1 MDLIILIFVFIFIM
15 GSVYYISKS
24 LTKDEVHLS
33 LEQPTKQAAEP
44 AFKLRQI
51 LTALSGVVKPLEKSL
66 PTTELKKKL
75 TYAGSPLTV
84 LEFFAFKLLSLVI
97 VPVIVFIVFK
107 KTEPM
112 YLGFSLF
119 AGYIFPDI
127 WLKQKVQK
135 RQSEIARD
143 LPAVIDLLTLCVGAG
158 LNFMLAIDRVVKD
171 FKKCPLTEELAVAWQ
186 EIQMGRTR
194 QDALRGLAARLGMP
208 EISSFVRTLIQ
219 ADRMGSPMG
228 DALKIQSDEVRMRRF
243 LRGEEMALK
252 APIKLLFPLLFFIL
266 PVVLIVVGG
275 PVILQFLKGGGLSF

>member
-1 MDLIILIFVFIFIM
+1 MDLIILIFIFVFIT
-15 GSVYYISKS
+15 GSVYYISRS
-24 LTKDEVHLS
+24 LVKEEARLS
-33 LEQPTKQAAEP
+33 LEQPAKQTQSSFKMRRVLTGMTGLVRPVERFLPAA
-44 AFKLRQI
+44 
-51 LTALSGVVKPLEKSL
+51 V
-66 PTTELKKKL
+66 LKKKL
-75 TYAGSPLTV
+75 TWAGSPLTV
-84 LEFFAFKLLSLVI
+84 LEFFAFKLLTLVI
-97 VPVIVFIVFK
+97 VPVAVFILFK
-107 KTEPM
+107 KTDPI
-112 YLGFSLF
+112 YIGISLF
-119 AGYIFPDI
+119 VGYLVPDI
-127 WLKQKVQK
+127 WLKQKIQT
-135 RQSEIARD
+135 RQREISRD

-194 QDALRGLAARLGMP
+194 QDALRGFAGRLGMP

-243 LRGEEMALK
+243 LRGEELALK

-275 PVILQFLKGGGLSF
+275 PVILQFLKGGGLNF

>member
-1 MDLIILIFVFIFIM
+1 MDIIILVFIFVFIT

-24 LTKDEVHLS
+24 LVKEEARLS
-33 LEQPTKQAAEP
+33 LEPLTKQAQSS
-44 AFKLRQI
+44 FQLRGV
-51 LTALSGVVKPLEKSL
+51 LTALSGVVKPMEKYL
-66 PTTELKKKL
+66 PAAALKKKL

-84 LEFFAFKLLSLVI
+84 LEFFAFKLLTLVV
-97 VPVIVFIVFK
+97 VPVAVFIIFK
-107 KTEPM
+107 KTDPI
-112 YLGFSLF
+112 YIGFSLF
-119 AGYIFPDI
+119 AGYILPDI

-171 FKKCPLTEELAVAWQ
+171 FKKCALTEELAAAWQ

-243 LRGEEMALK
+243 LRGEELALK

-275 PVILQFLKGGGLSF
+275 PVILSFLKGGGLSF

>member
-1 MDLIILIFVFIFIM
+1 MDIIILVFIFVFIT
-15 GSVYYISKS
+15 GSVYYLSKS
-24 LTKDEVHLS
+24 LVKDEARLS
-33 LEQPTKQAAEP
+33 LEQPTKQAKS
-44 AFKLRQI
+44 AFQLRGV
-51 LTALSGVVKPLEKSL
+51 LSAMTGIVKPVEKYL
-66 PTTELKKKL
+66 PAADLTKKL
-75 TYAGSPLTV
+75 IWAGSPLTV
-84 LEFFAFKLLSLVI
+84 LEFFAFKLVTLVA
-97 VPVIVFIVFK
+97 VPIAVFIVFK
-107 KTEPM
+107 KTDPI
-112 YLGFSLF
+112 YLGVSIFI
-119 AGYIFPDI
+119 GYLIPDM
-127 WLKQKVQK
+127 WLKKKIQT
-135 RQSEIARD
+135 RQSEISRD

-243 LRGEEMALK
+243 LRGEELALK

-275 PVILQFLKGGGLSF
+275 PVILSFLKGGGLSF

>member
-24 LTKDEVHLS
+24 LAKDEVHLS

-44 AFKLRQI
+44 AFNLRQI

-107 KTEPM
+107 KTEPL

-194 QDALRGLAARLGMP
+194 QDALRGFAARLGMP

-275 PVILQFLKGGGLSF
+275 PVILSFLKGGGLSF